1 MLRGADGSD
10 VFLRCSSPL
19 TSIMSMTLTSIA
31 KTSNVVPTGTP
42 HRLLSYATRFR
53 VVQTRLVPLVAAIL
67 LSGMSAEEC
76 NAEPVAPAS
85 PERSEHLV
93 SSQSVAPSIRPGLVE
108 FRVGNSWQSGLHLI
122 ESASESL
129 VIGRDGWL
137 HTISRTEKSESMRS
151 IAGQFQPTSS
161 VELRNRLRAEFG
173 REFEVIATQNFLVV
187 QPKGRGSRWPK
198 MFEQCHRAFVTYME
212 RRGVKV
218 RQGRFP
224 MVAVVLPDAR
234 AMYDEIARL
243 GIDVSRVAGLYANKC
258 NRVMT
263 HDGGAISMIAATVRH
278 EAAHQSAFNCGVHS
292 RVNDTPSWVTEGIG
306 QMFEPDAM
314 SSGRSGTRLV
324 ERVNKDSVR
333 QLRETIDM
341 EDPAE
346 VARWV
351 DRMIRSDDLFRNPTT
366 IHTAYALAWS
376 MMFYLAERDTEA
388 FADILNFTATRPPFE
403 TYKSGQRMIDFERV
417 VGTDVRDF
425 SNRLTRFVASL
436 P

>member
-1 MLRGADGSD
+1 
-10 VFLRCSSPL
+10 
-19 TSIMSMTLTSIA
+19 MSMTFTTVAKMLSIGPSGTQHRCLT
-31 KTSNVVPTGTP
+31 PFTGV
-42 HRLLSYATRFR
+42 RSSQKRAVALI
-53 VVQTRLVPLVAAIL
+53 AAIVL
-67 LSGMSAEEC
+67 GGMSAGD
-76 NAEPVAPAS
+76 AIGEPVAPAS
-85 PERSEHLV
+85 PEPAKHLV
-93 SSQSVAPSIRPGLVE
+93 SSKSVTPSIRPGLVE

-122 ESASESL
+122 ESQTESL

-137 HTISRTEKSESMRS
+137 HTISRADKSQAMRS
-151 IAGQFQPTSS
+151 IGGQFHPTSS

-187 QPKGRGSRWPK
+187 QPKGRGNRWPK
-198 MFEQCHRAFVTYME
+198 MFEQCHRSFVTYME

-324 ERVNKDSVR
+324 ERVNTDSVR
-333 QLRETIDM
+333 QLRDTIDM
-341 EDPAE
+341 DDPNE

-388 FADILNFTATRPPFE
+388 FADVLNFTATRPPFE
-403 TYKSGQRMIDFERV
+403 TYRSGQRMIDFERV

>member
-1 MLRGADGSD
+1 MTFTKLAKML
-10 VFLRCSSPL
+10 
-19 TSIMSMTLTSIA
+19 
-31 KTSNVVPTGTP
+31 NVVSFGT
-42 HRLLSYATRFR
+42 R
-53 VVQTRLVPLVAAIL
+53 TRLMPIAGTRPWQKRGIGLLAAVL
-67 LSGMSAEEC
+67 CSGVLHNEAIGD
-76 NAEPVAPAS
+76 PVAPAT
-85 PERSEHLV
+85 PERSQHLV
-93 SSQSVAPSIRPGLVE
+93 SSKTQAPSIRPGLVE
-108 FRVGNSWQSGLHLI
+108 FRIGNKWQSGLHLI
-122 ESASESL
+122 ESQSESL

-137 HTISRTEKSESMRS
+137 HTISRSEKSQAMRS
-151 IAGQFQPTSS
+151 IAGQFHPTTS
-161 VELRNRLRAEFG
+161 VELRNQLRAEFG
-173 REFEVIATQNFLVV
+173 RDFEVIATQNFLVV

-198 MFEQCHRAFVTYME
+198 MFEQCHRSFVDYME

-234 AMYDEIARL
+234 AMYDEIAKL

-263 HDGGAISMIAATVRH
+263 HDGGALSSIAATVRH

-292 RVNDTPSWVTEGIG
+292 RVNDTPSWITEGIG
-306 QMFEPDAM
+306 QMFEPAAM
-314 SSGRSGTRLV
+314 SSGQSGTRLV
-324 ERVNKDSVR
+324 ERVNRDSVR

-403 TYKSGQRMIDFERV
+403 TYRSGQRMIDFERV
-417 VGTDVRDF
+417 IGSDVRDF
-425 SNRLTRFVASL
+425 SNRLTRFVANL
-436 P
+436 PSK

>member
-1 MLRGADGSD
+1 
-10 VFLRCSSPL
+10 
-19 TSIMSMTLTSIA
+19 MSMTFTTIA
-31 KTSNVVPTGTP
+31 KTLNVVPACARRRPASFG
-42 HRLLSYATRFR
+42 RTRSR
-53 VVQTRLVPLVAAIL
+53 RKRGVGLAAAIL
-67 LSGMSAEEC
+67 CTGLLHNEAGG
-76 NAEPVAPAS
+76 EPVTPAS
-85 PERSEHLV
+85 PERSQHLV
-93 SSQSVAPSIRPGLVE
+93 SSKTLAPSIRPGLVE
-108 FRVGNSWQSGLHLI
+108 FRIGNKWQSGLHLI
-122 ESASESL
+122 ESQDESL

-151 IAGQFQPTSS
+151 VTGKFLPTTS
-161 VELRNRLRAEFG
+161 VELRNQLRAEFG

-187 QPKGRGSRWPK
+187 QPRGRGSRWPK
-198 MFEQCHRAFVTYME
+198 MFEQCHRSFVNYME

-218 RQGRFP
+218 REGRFP

-263 HDGGAISMIAATVRH
+263 HDGGALSSIAATVRH

-306 QMFEPDAM
+306 QMFEPTAM

-341 EDPAE
+341 DDPAE

-376 MMFYLAERDTEA
+376 MMFYLAERDTDA

-403 TYKSGQRMIDFERV
+403 TYRSGQRMIDFERV
-417 VGTDVRDF
+417 VGSDVRDF
-425 SNRLTRFVASL
+425 SNRLTRFVADL
-436 P
+436 PAK